1 MLRFSQSFS
10 ANKENNDIVCH
21 FINDRLIDL
30 MDYEIGLYAK
40 PNENGEFDIDY
51 ADLFDDSFLYILER
65 HFPPHYDRNKMGY
78 TFMSLYMYLKSEEE
92 YVPQLT
98 MEYVLANLIQNRIN
112 FYHDSGMSLIE
123 TVPCHQE
130 LYDEYM
136 NELTDSAESN
146 DEKIAIVNE
155 RLADIENMENYFD
168 TCFWDMDYKIL
179 DTMTEDELRRSGL
192 CEELG
197 IDVPENIRFKITL

>member
-1 MLRFSQSFS
+1 
-10 ANKENNDIVCH
+10 
-21 FINDRLIDL
+21 

-40 PNENGEFDIDY
+40 PDENGEFDIDY
-51 ADLFDDSFLYILER
+51 ADLFDDSFLYVLER

-98 MEYVLANLIQNRIN
+98 MEYILANLIQNRIN

-136 NELTDSAESN
+136 NELDSSAES
-146 DEKIAIVNE
+146 DGEKIAIVNE

-197 IDVPENIRFKITL
+197 IDVPENVRFKITL